1 MATMDSLLKA
11 LEDMKATMTQMNST
25 METLAPLAPSAA
37 DLAALPGKVADLQ
50 KSVRDVGDQLQSVSV
65 AVKRLESGD
74 RSAESS
80 SAKQKVSAGDG
91 LMGAPL
97 LQHHRPPPPPQTSF
111 HIRVGRLLLGF
122 AMRKEQSA
130 RSIRPRTGCPRRSQ
144 RRPQKGRLCSPPPTG
159 MRRQPPRGRCH
170 RWPLRGRLR
179 WQPWRASS
187 SHRLPP
193 TFHSA
198 LLVSN
203 PQRPAPSV
211 AQIAALNVVT
221 ELVSPVE
228 RCRAPEMGL
237 WWAKTVIV

>member
-50 KSVRDVGDQLQSVSV
+50 KSVRDAGDQLQSISV
-65 AVKRLESGD
+65 AVKRLESGI

-111 HIRVGRLLLGF
+111 RVRVGRLHLRF
-122 AMRKEQSA
+122 VRRKAPSA
-130 RSIRPRTGCPRRSQ
+130 RRLWPQIGHPW
-144 RRPQKGRLCSPPPTG
+144 RRPQQGCLRGPLPASARCRS
-159 MRRQPPRGRCH
+159 MRGRRH
-170 RWPLRGRLR
+170 
-179 WQPWRASS
+179 
-187 SHRLPP
+187 
-193 TFHSA
+193 
-198 LLVSN
+198 
-203 PQRPAPSV
+203 
-211 AQIAALNVVT
+211 
-221 ELVSPVE
+221 
-228 RCRAPEMGL
+228 
-237 WWAKTVIV
+237 